1 MLLIGTMRIQS
12 SATYNL
18 QDYSSFKRWKF
29 NHSVILP
36 LQFGGIGL
44 RTNSPVGLH
53 VTTANHAVR

>member
-18 QDYSSFKRWKF
+18 QDYSSFKWWKF
-29 NHSVILP
+29 IHLVILP

-53 VTTANHAVR
+53 VTTASHAVC